1 MSFKFPLF
9 IAWQYFRKRKGEK
22 MISVISLLSLIGV
35 TIGVAALIVVMA
47 IMNGFHIE
55 LTKSIIG
62 LNSDINILPR
72 YQKIEDFAKLKTELE
87 SFPFTKKVIPVIVG
101 QALATTNDNSV
112 GAMVKGMDLADIEY
126 KETITKNLHA
136 GSFEDYHG
144 SDKIA
149 LGLYLAH
156 ELKVDVGDKVKLMSP
171 NTISTIFGSLPRM
184 KEFTVVA
191 IFASGMYEYDS
202 INILMPMEAA
212 DRYFS
217 MGSKINFVELYSDD
231 PEKSYEYSKIIR
243 REIGNDY
250 KIRNWKMVYEQSLNA
265 FKLERIAMFA
275 ILSLIICVASF
286 NIISSL
292 TMLVKDKAKDIA
304 ILKTIGASQNQIM
317 MIFIFN
323 GAFIGIIGTI
333 LGVVIGVSFTMNIE
347 HIKIALESM
356 TGITIFDAAVYFL
369 ENLPA
374 KLLPSNVFAVAGL
387 SLGLSLLATI
397 YPARKA
403 AKMNPVDII
412 RYE

>member
-1 MSFKFPLF
+1 
-9 IAWQYFRKRKGEK
+9 

-72 YQKIEDFAKLKTELE
+72 HQKIEDFTKLKTDLE
-87 SFPFTKKVIPVIVG
+87 SLPFTKKIIPVIIG
-101 QALATTNDNSV
+101 QALATTDANSV
-112 GAMVKGMDLADIEY
+112 GAMVKGMDLTDIEY
-126 KETITKNLHA
+126 KETITGNLRA
-136 GSFEDYHG
+136 GSFEDYRG

-156 ELKVDVGDKVKLMSP
+156 ELRVDVGDRVKLMSP

-217 MGSKINFVELYSDD
+217 MDSKVNFIEFYSDD

-243 REIGNDY
+243 RTIGNDY

-304 ILKTIGASQNQIM
+304 ILKTIGASDNQIM

-333 LGVVIGVSFTMNIE
+333 LGIMLGVGFTTNIE
-347 HIKIALESM
+347 HIKTALEAM
-356 TGITIFDAAVYFL
+356 TGVTIFDAAVYFL

-374 KLLPSNVFAVAGL
+374 KLLPANVFAVAGL
-387 SLGLSLLATI
+387 SLSLSLLATI

-403 AKMNPVDII
+403 AKMNPIDII

>member
-1 MSFKFPLF
+1 MVSLKLPFE
-9 IAWQYFRKRKGEK
+9 IAWRYFRKRKGEK
-22 MISVISLLSLIGV
+22 IISIISLLSLVGV

-72 YQKIEDFAKLKTELE
+72 YQKIEDLE
-87 SFPFTKKVIPVIVG
+87 SMPFAKKVIPVITG
-101 QALATTNDNSV
+101 QALATTESNSV
-112 GAMVKGMDLADIEY
+112 GVMVKGIALEDLQY
-126 KETITKNLHA
+126 KETITQNTNA
-136 GSFEDYHG
+136 GSFEDYRG

-149 LGLYLAH
+149 IGLYLAH
-156 ELKVDVGDKVKLMSP
+156 ELHVDVGDRIKLMSP
-171 NTISTIFGSLPRM
+171 QTISTIFGSLPRM
-184 KEFTVVA
+184 KEFTVAA
-191 IFASGMYEYDS
+191 IFKSGMYEYDS

-217 MGSKINFVELYSDD
+217 MNSKVNFVEFYSDD
-231 PEKSYEYSKIIR
+231 PEKAYEYSKIIR
-243 REIGNDY
+243 RKIGYDY

-292 TMLVKDKAKDIA
+292 TMLVRDKAKDIA
-304 ILKTIGASQNQIM
+304 ILKTIGATNNQIL

-323 GAFIGIIGTI
+323 GAFIGVIGTT
-333 LGVVIGVSFTMNIE
+333 LGVLLGVGFTLNIDY
-347 HIKIALESM
+347 IKTALESM
-356 TGITIFDAAVYFL
+356 TGVTIFDAAVYFL

-374 KLLPSNVFAVAGL
+374 KLVPSNVLYVAGL
-387 SLGLSLLATI
+387 SLTLSLLATI
-397 YPARKA
+397 YPARRA
-403 AKMNPVDII
+403 AKMNPIDII

>member
-1 MSFKFPLF
+1 MSYKISLK

-22 MISVISLLSLIGV
+22 IISIISLLSLIGV

-72 YQKIEDFAKLKTELE
+72 YQKIENFASLKKDLE
-87 SFPFTKKVIPVIVG
+87 SLDFTKKVIPIISG
-101 QALATTNDNSV
+101 QALATTENNSV
-112 GAMVKGMDLADIEY
+112 GVMIKGISLKDIEY
-126 KETITKNLHA
+126 KNTITKNLRS
-136 GSFEDYHG
+136 GSFDDYHG
-144 SDKIA
+144 CDKIA
-149 LGLYLAH
+149 IGLYLAH
-156 ELKVDVGDKVKLMSP
+156 ELHVEVGDRVKLMSP
-171 NTISTIFGSLPRM
+171 QTISTIFGSLPRM
-184 KEFTVVA
+184 KEFTIVA

-202 INILMPMEAA
+202 INILMPIEAA

-217 MGSKINFVELYSDD
+217 MDSRMNFVEFYSDD
-231 PEKSYEYSKIIR
+231 PEKSYEYSKLIR
-243 REIGNDY
+243 RKIGDNY

-292 TMLVKDKAKDIA
+292 TMLVRDKSKDIA
-304 ILKTIGASQNQIM
+304 ILKTIGASNKQIL
-317 MIFIFN
+317 MIFVFN

-333 LGVVIGVSFTMNIE
+333 LGVTLGVGFALNID
-347 HIKIALESM
+347 HIKIALETM
-356 TGITIFDAAVYFL
+356 TGITIFDAAIYFL

-374 KLLPSNVFAVAGL
+374 KLLPSNVFGVAGL
-387 SLGLSLLATI
+387 SLTLSLLATI
-397 YPARKA
+397 YPAMKA
-403 AKMNPVDII
+403 AKMNPIDII